1 MSTAFSILCVKRR
14 EEYESA
20 GRVWQEQTDHKLVRH
35 LAGDA
40 ARYQSVVRL
49 IWTPRKAM
57 VCVLRAVDEEV
68 DELVDV

>member
-1 MSTAFSILCVKRR
+1 M
-14 EEYESA
+14 
-20 GRVWQEQTDHKLVRH
+20 LVRH

-40 ARYQSVVRL
+40 ARYQGVVRL
-49 IWTPRKAM
+49 IWTPREAM